1 MRALGFDVGSV
12 YVKAVFINDD
22 AGVCLSHYHKI
33 GAGDAAALDA
43 FFDAVEVSA
52 PGEAFHVGFAAVTSR
67 ARPGDRV
74 RTVNPIIA
82 IAEAMRRI
90 HPEAK
95 SIIEIGGHT
104 SKFLVLA
111 DGATR
116 DFATND
122 ACAAGTGSFLE
133 QQARRLELTV
143 EELSEASVAAKS
155 AATIAGRCSVFAKS
169 DMIHL
174 QQKGTP
180 VPEIA
185 YGLCAAICRNALTTL
200 LKGRDAPAPLVIAG
214 GCARNAGVVRA
225 FREIVSAESQV
236 SKYPGLEAALGAA
249 LVAQDVASPTLSI
262 ADARRWVDALLG
274 ERAQRREALPPLTQ
288 SPDAHRRPEPQQTHH
303 VPVTAYLG
311 IDVGSV
317 STDLVLLDREGRVI
331 SSVYLATRG
340 RPVDVL
346 LEGFERV
353 RARFPEGLHIVGCG
367 ATGSGRYL
375 AARLLNADV
384 VRNEISCQ
392 ILGARH
398 FVPDVDTIFEIGGQ
412 DSKFMSL
419 RNGAVV
425 DFAMNKVCAAGTG
438 SFLEEQAREIGIE
451 IERDFAARAFAAKTA
466 IDLGTRCTV
475 FIETEVVAAMRGG
488 ATTEEICAGLAH
500 AIVRNYLD
508 KVVGGRKLGSTI
520 VFQGGVASNDAVVAA
535 FEQALGRSIHVHPFN
550 RISGA
555 IGAALA
561 AREAVTDTEG
571 SRFRSV
577 GRDEKPSF
585 RSFECHH
592 CSNRCEVNILT
603 VGGERAFFGDT
614 CERYTERGVDM
625 RSTGLPPNLA
635 EEYVARC
642 EAAFASGEPRGLK
655 IGIPR
660 GSTLFE
666 SLPFW
671 AAFFRALGHQPI
683 LSEPSSE
690 ATLTLGLK
698 HLSVGVCLP
707 IKLTAGHVQALI
719 RRGVHLVFLPS
730 IVVLPGDDPSHSY
743 SCPYAMA
750 VPFIVSSKRET
761 RLFSPVVSMQDE
773 ESFLDSFEPYAEM
786 LSANRARMRE
796 AWEAG
801 KRAEG
806 AIDAEFRER
815 AASLL
820 AAGVWSRAVAIL
832 GKPYNTFDGYLNLS
846 LFERLRRLGVLAIPQ
861 KFLPGNARGDSVLPW
876 RFSADME
883 LSAAALAGSGPVY
896 PIIVSN
902 FGCGPDAFSF
912 GQIEEALGEKPHLML
927 EFDEHRGEAGLIT
940 RLEAFLDQLD
950 AVTGEV
956 RAEVLREPAPAEAV
970 PSKGAVVRIPY
981 FADHAHAFSGLLRLQ
996 GCDAA
1001 VLPPP
1006 GREIRALGER
1016 HSLGKECHAYSL
1028 LAGDLLALSRVSN
1041 GDAVSF
1047 FFPGTALPCLLHEYG
1062 NGMRRLLR
1070 KLGITNVRVYTPTGL
1085 ELAAAFSIDALE
1097 RFYRGL
1103 LSIELLVKGVCEI
1116 RPYETVRGLTD
1127 AVHAENLQQIED
1139 AVAGGDILEALD
1151 KALAR
1156 LSLIPIRR
1164 STRRPVVGM
1173 AGDIYTK
1180 SNFVANDDLVRWLED
1195 RGMEVWPS
1203 PFQIDM
1209 IDFGIARALS
1219 LSMEKLDLPALLR
1232 SGSVAANRAFQQWRV
1247 RRVVADRITRADEPG
1262 YEEMKKLTAPYMPND
1277 AHQLLFINV
1286 AKTVDF
1292 ARNGA
1297 DGIVNAICFNCM
1309 VGNATAAIV
1318 EKIRRDF
1325 DDIPIITAVYSGND
1339 DPSRQL
1345 VLEAFVAEVTAR
1357 AARREK
1363 LAAVPSMSA

>member
-1 MRALGFDVGSV
+1 MRALGFDIGSV
-12 YVKAVFINDD
+12 YVKAVFIDD
-22 AGVCLSHYHKI
+22 DGVRLSHYHKI
-33 GAGDAAALDA
+33 GTGDAAALAA
-43 FFDAVEVSA
+43 FFDAVAVAA
-52 PGEAFHVGFAAVTSR
+52 PGEAFRVGLAAVASR
-67 ARPGDRV
+67 GRKGDPV
-74 RTVNPIIA
+74 RTVNPIVA
-82 IAEAMRRI
+82 IAAAMRRI
-90 HPEAK
+90 HPDAR
-95 SIIEIGGHT
+95 SVIEIGGHT
-104 SKFLVLA
+104 SKFLVIA
-111 DGATR
+111 GGSAR
-116 DFATND
+116 DFATNE

-133 QQARRLELTV
+133 QQARRLALTI
-143 EELSEASVAAKS
+143 EELSEASVEAKS

-185 YGLCAAICRNALTTL
+185 YGLCAAICRNAMTTL
-200 LKGRDAPAPLVIAG
+200 LKGRDAPVPLVIAG

-225 FREIVSAESQV
+225 FREIVGAECQV
-236 SKYPGLEAALGAA
+236 SQYPGLEAAIGAA
-249 LVAQDVASPTLSI
+249 IGAAESANPNLPIDDV
-262 ADARRWVDALLG
+262 RRWFARTLG
-274 ERAQRREALPPLTQ
+274 ERDQRREALPPLSP

-311 IDVGSV
+311 VDVGSV
-317 STDLVLLDREGRVI
+317 STDLVLLDDEGRVI
-331 SSVYLATRG
+331 SSLYLATRG

-346 LEGFERV
+346 LDGLEKL
-353 RARFPEGLHIVGCG
+353 RARFPAGLQVAGCG

-375 AARLLNADV
+375 AARLLNADA
-384 VRNEISCQ
+384 VRNEITCQ
-392 ILGARH
+392 ILGAQH
-398 FVPDVDTIFEIGGQ
+398 FVPDADTIFEIGGQ

-419 RNGAVV
+419 RNGALA

-451 IERDFAARAFAAKTA
+451 IERDFAARAFAAKEA
-466 IDLGTRCTV
+466 VDLGTRCTV
-475 FIETEVVAAMRGG
+475 FIETEVVSALHGG

-508 KVVGGRKLGSTI
+508 KVVGGWKLGSTI

-535 FEQALGRSIHVHPFN
+535 FEQALGRAIHVHPFN

-561 AREAVTDTEG
+561 ARDAVASAP

-577 GRDEKPSF
+577 ARDEKPSF

-614 CERYTERGVDM
+614 CERYTERTGEG
-625 RSTGLPPNLA
+625 RSINLPPNLA

-642 EAAFASGEPRGLK
+642 EAAFEGSGSSGLT

-671 AAFFRALGHQPI
+671 AAFFRALGHRPV
-683 LSEPSSE
+683 LSDPSSD

-719 RRGVHLVFLPS
+719 RRGVDLVFLPS
-730 IVVLPGDDPSHSY
+730 IVVLPGDDPTHAY

-761 RLFSPVVSMQDE
+761 RLFSPVVSMQDV
-773 ESFLDSFEPYAEM
+773 ESFLDGFEPYAEM
-786 LSANRARMRE
+786 LGTNRMKLRE
-796 AWEAG
+796 AWEEG
-801 KRAEG
+801 RRAEK
-806 AIDAEFRER
+806 AIDAEFRAR
-815 AASLL
+815 ASALMED
-820 AAGVWSRAVAIL
+820 GGWSRAVAIL

-846 LFERLRRLGVLAIPQ
+846 LVERLRRLGVLAIPQ
-861 KFLPGNARGDSVLPW
+861 KFLPETGGGSELPW

-883 LSAAALAGSGPVY
+883 MSAASLSGTEAIY
-896 PIIVSN
+896 PILVSN

-912 GQIEEALGEKPHLML
+912 GQIEEALGAKPHLTL

-950 AVTGEV
+950 ATPGESHAAV
-956 RAEVLREPAPAEAV
+956 MREAAPVETV
-970 PSKGAVVRIPY
+970 PPKGAVVRIPY
-981 FADHAHAFSGLLRLQ
+981 FADHAHAFCGLLRLH

-1016 HSLGKECHAYSL
+1016 HSLGKECHAYSM
-1028 LAGDLLALSRVSN
+1028 LAGDLLELSRQSN
-1041 GDAVSF
+1041 GSEVSF

-1070 KLGITNVRVYTPTGL
+1070 ELGIANIRVYTPNGA
-1085 ELAAAFSIDALE
+1085 ELAAPFSIDALE

-1127 AVHAENLQQIED
+1127 AVHEENLRCIEE
-1139 AVAGGDILEALD
+1139 AIAEGDILEALD

-1164 STRRPVVGM
+1164 SARRPVVGM

-1195 RGMEVWPS
+1195 RGLEVWPS

-1209 IDFGIARALS
+1209 IDFGISRALS

-1232 SGSVAANRAFQQWRV
+1232 SGSLAANRAFQQWRV
-1247 RRVVADRITRADEPG
+1247 RRVVGDRVARASEPG
-1262 YEEMKKLTAPYMPND
+1262 YEEMKKLTAPYMSND
-1277 AHQLLFINV
+1277 AHQLLFINI

-1309 VGNATAAIV
+1309 VGNASAAII
-1318 EKIRRDF
+1318 EKIRRDH

-1357 AARREK
+1357 AARRIE
-1363 LAAVPSMSA
+1363 LSAV